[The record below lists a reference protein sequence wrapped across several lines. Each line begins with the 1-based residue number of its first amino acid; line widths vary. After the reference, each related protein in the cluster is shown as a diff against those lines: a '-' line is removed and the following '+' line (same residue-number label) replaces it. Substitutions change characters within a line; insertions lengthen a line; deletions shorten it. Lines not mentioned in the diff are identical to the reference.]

1 MALAIMVLLGLTW
14 FFGTLAIG
22 DARLPFQYL
31 FCIFNSLQGLAIFW
45 FHCVR
50 QPEVRQC
57 WADLLR
63 GRRGRQRRYTA
74 STTAPAIATNAVKKT
89 SSTSSPKLKPF
100 HARRKYNIEQN
111 SRNLDRNQ
119 NAKSLQMNPV

>member
-1 MALAIMVLLGLTW
+1 MVLLGLTW
-14 FFGTLAIG
+14 FFGAVAIG
-22 DARLPFQYL
+22 SARLLFQYL

-57 WADLLR
+57 WADFLR

-74 STTAPAIATNAVKKT
+74 STTVPALATNAVKKS
-89 SSTSSPKLKPF
+89 SSTASPKLSSF
-100 HARRKYNIEQN
+100 SRRGKYNVEQN
-111 SRNLDRNQ
+111 PTYLDSHQ
-119 NAKSLQMNPV
+119 NASV